1 LHLSERLGGAN
12 VAHIK
17 MLRQERGMSLIEVM
31 VAVLV
36 FSIGLLGIAMLQ
48 MRGAQFTKDSSS
60 RTAAIVL
67 ARSLAESMRANPT
80 VAIPAKGVDSAYLYD
95 GSTTY
100 SKDDCA
106 TTNLNTPADI
116 AKRDLACWQLALN
129 ANLPAPPSGGKLA
142 TVTKDTSL
150 GTLIIRVSWAGVAD
164 NPDADASQSYSFT
177 YLQ

>member
-1 LHLSERLGGAN
+1 M
-12 VAHIK
+12 AHIRS
-17 MLRQERGMSLIEVM
+17 LRVERGVSLIEVM

-67 ARSLAESMRANPT
+67 ARSLAESMRANPS
-80 VAIPAKGVDSAYLYD
+80 VAIPSNGTDSAYLYD

-100 SKDDCA
+100 TDDDCA
-106 TTNLNTPADI
+106 TKNVNSPADI
-116 AKRDLACWQLALN
+116 AKRDLACWQRALVR
-129 ANLPAPPSGGKLA
+129 NLPPPPTGGKLA
-142 TVTKDTSL
+142 TVTKDASL

-164 NPDADASQSYSFT
+164 NPDADSSQSYSFT